1 LTIREA
7 LCQASETLAAHSTTD
22 AHLEAEI
29 LLMHVLGIDRAR
41 LYASLGQELSHSDVE
56 VLTQLV
62 NRRVSKEPVAYIT
75 GHREF
80 FGYDFHV
87 APGVLIPRPES
98 ELLVEETL
106 DFVSGRFPRG
116 DPAIADIGTGS
127 GAIAVSLALRLP
139 NARVFAIDISRR
151 ALDIAGVNCAKH
163 GVEERVHLLEGD
175 LLSPLA
181 ESVDVI
187 VANLPYVTNAEL
199 GGLGDEIQMHEPSEA
214 LAGGADGLDEVRRLL
229 RGAGDRLRPQG
240 AVVLEIGPAQ
250 AETAASLAGSALPQ
264 ATVELRKDLGGW
276 ERVLRIRS

>member
-1 LTIREA
+1 MTIREA
-7 LCQASETLAAHSTTD
+7 LRQASETLAAHSIAD

-41 LYASLGQELSHSDVE
+41 LYASLGQELPHSHVE

-62 NRRVSKEPVAYIT
+62 NRRLSKEPVAYIT

-106 DFVSGRFPRG
+106 DFVRGRFPLG
-116 DPAIADIGTGS
+116 DAIIADIGTGS

-151 ALDIAGVNCAKH
+151 ALEIARTNCVKHTVEGRVN
-163 GVEERVHLLEGD
+163 LLEGD

-181 ESVDVI
+181 EPVDVI
-187 VANLPYVTNAEL
+187 VANLPYVTDAEL
-199 GGLGDEIQMHEPSEA
+199 GGLGDEIEMHEPSEA
-214 LAGGADGLDEVRRLL
+214 LAGGVDGLDEVRRLL
-229 RGAGDRLRPQG
+229 RGAGDRLRPHG
-240 AVVLEIGPAQ
+240 VILLEIGPAQ
-250 AETAASLAGSALPQ
+250 ADTAASLAGSAFPQ
-264 ATVELRKDLGGW
+264 ATVELRRDLGGQ
-276 ERVLRIRS
+276 ERALKIRT

>member
-1 LTIREA
+1 MTIGEA
-7 LCQASETLAAHSTTD
+7 LRQASDTLAAQSSTD

-41 LYASLGQELSHSDVE
+41 LYASLGQELVRSDVA
-56 VLTQLV
+56 VLKQLV

-106 DFVSGRFPRG
+106 AFVRDRFPQG
-116 DPAIADIGTGS
+116 DAVIADIGTGS

-139 NARVFAIDISRR
+139 NARVLATDISHR
-151 ALDIAGVNCAKH
+151 ALEIAGGNCVKH
-163 GVEERVHLLEGD
+163 GVGERVHLLEGD

-187 VANLPYVTNAEL
+187 VANLPYVTDGEL
-199 GGLGDEIQMHEPSEA
+199 GGLSDEIAMHEPSEA
-214 LAGGADGLDEVRRLL
+214 LAGGTDGLNVVRRLL
-229 RGAGDRLRPQG
+229 RVVGDRLRPHG
-240 AVVLEIGPAQ
+240 VILLEIAPSQ
-250 AETAASLAGSALPQ
+250 ADTAASLAGSAFPQ
-264 ATVELRKDLGGW
+264 AVVELRRDLGGQ
-276 ERVLRIRS
+276 ERVLKIRI

>member
-7 LCQASETLAAHSTTD
+7 LRQASQTLAAHSTTD

-41 LYASLGQELSHSDVE
+41 LYASLGQDLSHSDVE

-62 NRRVSKEPVAYIT
+62 NRRVAKEPVAYIT

-106 DFVSGRFPRG
+106 DFVSGRFPLG
-116 DPAIADIGTGS
+116 DPSIADVGTGS

-151 ALDIAGVNCAKH
+151 ALDIAGVNCVKH

-175 LLSPLA
+175 LLSPLDDP
-181 ESVDVI
+181 VDVI

-199 GGLGDEIQMHEPSEA
+199 GGLGDEIEMHEPSEA
-214 LAGGADGLDEVRRLL
+214 LGGGVDGLDEVRRLL

-240 AVVLEIGPAQ
+240 AVILEIGPAQ
-250 AETAASLAGSALPQ
+250 AETAASLAGSAFPQ
-264 ATVELRKDLGGW
+264 ATVELRRDLGGW
-276 ERVLRIRS
+276 ERVLKTRT